1 MKKVFKILKKAW
13 LPFLT
18 VVLFGLISST
28 TFAAHTL
35 TDVLVDDGEAITI
48 TLDTNDMIR
57 MDDGGTGD
65 CVAYVTTAEL
75 TAGTYTPT
83 ELAAEMTTKMTAA
96 LTGTATVVYDYETRK
111 FTISGNEDD
120 DICWMEGAEG
130 VAATLGYTA
139 NDMDISGADAVS
151 DTAQDIGDRIYTT
164 STVGSDSILL
174 EIDLVFAWGTNET
187 LDNVLLDPPDGWSIR
202 GWNLFDTAAA
212 DAADATDTP
221 DMDENAGDSAGCA
234 DPQSTTAVA
243 TCDDELPGVNGMPA
257 AGGTLSLALETSV
270 TNTQTLVLQV
280 WLDTTTTAAVSDT
293 WTLTTTDS
301 AAATVDTTFKV
312 VAGDAD
318 DIAFEIYEASD
329 PLDGD
334 ISQVHDDAETVYLY
348 NDDEAGFDITDFSV
362 VDQALSGGLALFE
375 NGTAFT
381 GTVADAGGFDYI
393 VTGADESKV
402 GADTNYGY
410 TAVTAV
416 KAIVVADT
424 TDPDISAVTV
434 NNTGGKN
441 VITFTLTEPLVHAS
455 LIGADADMSIASS
468 ATFGDT
474 TSTSTGLVFAG
485 IGEWVDT
492 DGQPNTTNQTLAN
505 TVVLDKALTSLAVT
519 VNGETT
525 ASLIYYF
532 TNIVAGVAADAT
544 NDDFTPAGTQIADA
558 AANTTDTTAVGTGAI
573 TVTAG
578 WDVTPLSTA
587 TGFEKSGVTPTEDYF
602 AWSAITDPGDFS
614 TYLLLYDTSTITE
627 ATGASQWDG
636 TDDATL
642 TTVTTATT
650 SVTGLSAGT
659 TYYERLG
666 TVDTEGNI
674 ALSTEISSSAGS
686 GGGGSIDTT
695 GPGAP
700 TNFAVSVNEDLEVDI
715 TWTDPT
721 DDDILEIKI
730 LKSEDG
736 TNFFQTTLLVA
747 GTETYTDTY
756 VIEGDTYSYKIVGV
770 DANGNIGAETNVIEL
785 TVVEGAEEVAEEVEP
800 VAGEEA
806 ADEEEPVDEEETVA
820 EGEATIGV
828 LFSDTDGHWGEAE
841 IEAMAEID
849 IAEGDPEGTF
859 RPDGELNR
867 AEAAALLF
875 RVLGYVEPSAPDT
888 APFPDV
894 AIGEWYAGYVSS
906 MKDLEL
912 IHGYGD
918 GLYRPGQN
926 INRAEFVKI
935 ALGAYYTVNDDE
947 EIRAEMDALMEGDKT
962 NVYAD
967 LADDWYTPY
976 VTTATEMGF
985 VQGFACGESTRC
997 FGATNNITRV
1007 EATVILY
1014 NMFYEILTAEVEAE
1028 VTYDCTEDLY
1038 DCSDYTTQ
1046 AEAQAVYDY
1055 CMAEVETDVHVLD
1068 ADENALACEELE

>member
-13 LPFLT
+13 LPILT
-18 VVLFGLISST
+18 VVLFGLVSAT

-35 TDVLVDDGEAITI
+35 GDLMVDDGEAIAI
-48 TLDTNDMIR
+48 VGGSNVIIG
-57 MDDGGTGD
+57 DDAGND
-65 CVAYVTTAEL
+65 CVEKGISTTL

-83 ELAAEMTTKMTAA
+83 ELAAHMSTAMTAQF
-96 LTGTATVVYDYETRK
+96 TDTITVTYDYETRK
-111 FTISGNEDD
+111 FSITSDTDGDS
-120 DICWMEGAEG
+120 ICWAD
-130 VAATLGYTA
+130 AASTAFTTLGYA
-139 NDMDISGADAVS
+139 AVDDSDIDTTPSVS
-151 DTAQDIGDRIYTT
+151 DTAQTVGDRIYTT
-164 STVGSDSILL
+164 STIGSNSILL
-174 EIDLVFAWGTNET
+174 EIDLDFVWGTNET
-187 LDNVLLDPPDGWSIR
+187 LDNVLLDPPDGWAIR
-202 GWNLFDTAAA
+202 GWNLYDTAAA

-234 DPQSTTAVA
+234 DPQSATSVA
-243 TCDDELPGVNGMPA
+243 DCEDNPAGTGEMPA
-257 AGGTLSLALETSV
+257 AGGTLSLALETAV
-270 TNTQTLVLQV
+270 TNGQTLVLQV
-280 WLDTTTTAAVSDT
+280 WLDVTTTAAVSPV

-312 VAGDAD
+312 VAADTD
-318 DIAFEIYEASD
+318 DIAFEIYAASD

-334 ISQVHDDAETVYLY
+334 ISQVHDDAETVYIY
-348 NDDEAGFDITDFSV
+348 NDDKADFTIADWSV
-362 VDQALSGGLALFE
+362 VDQALDNGLALFE

-381 GTVADAGGFDYI
+381 ASQADAGGFDYI
-393 VTGADESKV
+393 VTGSDESKV
-402 GADTNYGY
+402 GADTNYLSS
-410 TAVTAV
+410 AVTAV
-416 KAIVVADT
+416 KAVVVADT

-441 VITFTLTEPLVHAS
+441 VITFTLTEPLIHS
-455 LIGADADMSIASS
+455 TLIGTDVDMSIASS

-505 TVVLDKALTSLAVT
+505 TVVLDKTLTSLAVT
-519 VNGETT
+519 INGQTS

-532 TNIVAGVAADAT
+532 TNTVAGVAADAT

-578 WDVTPLSTA
+578 WDVTPLSTTA
-587 TGFEKSGVTPTEDYF
+587 GFEKSGVTPTADYF
-602 AWSAITDPGDFS
+602 AWSAIADPGDFS
-614 TYLLLYDTSTITE
+614 TYLLLYHTATITA

-642 TTVTTATT
+642 TTLGTETT

-695 GPGAP
+695 GPVAP

-736 TNFFQTTLLVA
+736 TNFFQTTLLIA

-756 VIEGDTYSYKIVGV
+756 VIEGETYSYKIVGV
-770 DANGNIGAETNVIEL
+770 DDNGNIGAETNVIEL
-785 TVVEGAEEVAEEVEP
+785 TVVEGAEEVADDVVEEE
-800 VAGEEA
+800 AEEGAEEEAEEGAEEGEEG
-806 ADEEEPVDEEETVA
+806 EEGA
-820 EGEATIGV
+820 EDLTIGIS
-828 LFSDTDGHWGEAE
+828 FTDTGGHWGEAE

-867 AEAAALLF
+867 AEGAALLF
-875 RVLGYVEPSAPDT
+875 RVLGYVEPPAPDT

-894 AIGEWYAGYVSS
+894 AVDEWYAGYISS
-906 MKDLEL
+906 MKALEL

-918 GLYRPGQN
+918 GLYRPGQS

-947 EIRAEMDALMEGDKT
+947 EVRAEIDALMEGDKT
-962 NVYAD
+962 TAYRD

-997 FGATNNITRV
+997 FGATNNITRA
-1007 EATVILY
+1007 EATIILY
-1014 NMFYEILTAEVEAE
+1014 NMFYELLTAEEIAE
-1028 VTYDCTEDLY
+1028 VVD
-1038 DCSDYTTQ
+1038 
-1046 AEAQAVYDY
+1046 EAAV
-1055 CMAEVETDVHVLD
+1055 
-1068 ADENALACEELE
+1068 EEEIPA